1 MMFRLPERENPST
14 FLDFLNEQTNV
25 RRTKIL
31 QITNDEFFHQKNW
44 SALLMCVVFI
54 QQQR

>member
-31 QITNDEFFHQKNW
+31 QIANDEFFHQKNW